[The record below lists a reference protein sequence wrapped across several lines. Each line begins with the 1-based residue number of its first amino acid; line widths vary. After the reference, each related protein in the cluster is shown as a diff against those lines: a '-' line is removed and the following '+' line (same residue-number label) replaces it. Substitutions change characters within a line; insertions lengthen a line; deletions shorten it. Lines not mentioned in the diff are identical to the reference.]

1 MAHERLSRRELIG
14 IAAAGAA
21 SIAASPGTAAQM
33 DHAPGAD
40 QRGATSQ
47 LPAGKIPVAIMLD
60 DASTMMDFAGPWEV
74 FQDVA
79 MGGGSGYF
87 LYTVA
92 PQMRQYNTSGTM
104 LMDGSGH
111 GMKGL
116 VFTPDF
122 TFETAPQPQIVVMGA
137 QMNFSGKE
145 KIAWLQKVAPLAEV
159 VLSVCTGNFIAGH
172 AGLLDGLQATTHH
185 RFYDQFEKEFPKVRL
200 VREERVVDNGKFV
213 SGGGI
218 TAGIDAALHVVRRH
232 FDDKVV
238 SETIKYMEYRAA

>member
-1 MAHERLSRRELIG
+1 MSEVSFSRRQLFG
-14 IAAAGAA
+14 AAAAGAA
-21 SIAASPGTAAQM
+21 SLAAASRPAAAQAQPGHQM
-33 DHAPGAD
+33 GPMAPPV
-40 QRGATSQ
+40 T
-47 LPAGKIPVAIMLD
+47 LPEGKIPVAVMLD
-60 DASTMMDFAGPWEV
+60 DNATMMDFAGPWEV

-92 PQMRQYNTSGTM
+92 PQMRAYNTTGTII
-104 LMDGSGH
+104 GH

-116 VFTPDF
+116 NFTPDY
-122 TFETAPQPQIVVMGA
+122 TFDTAPQPKIVVMGA
-137 QMNFSGKE
+137 QMNFDGKE
-145 KIAWLQKVAPLAEV
+145 KIAWLQKVAPQAEV
-159 VLSVCTGNFIAGH
+159 VLSVCTGNFIAAH

-185 RFYDQFEKEFPKVRL
+185 RFYDRFAKAFPRVRL
-200 VREERVVDNGKFV
+200 IREERVVDNGKFV

-238 SETIKYMEYRAA
+238 RETIKYMEYRAGA